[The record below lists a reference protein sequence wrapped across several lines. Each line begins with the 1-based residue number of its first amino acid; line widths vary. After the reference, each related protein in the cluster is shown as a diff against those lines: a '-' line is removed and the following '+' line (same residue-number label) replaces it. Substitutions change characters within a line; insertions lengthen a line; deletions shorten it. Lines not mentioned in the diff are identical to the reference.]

1 MGVIKN
7 PLTVITNM
15 KHPIIVCDEN
25 MYIQFVNPAA
35 ERLLGKNAS
44 TLEGTHFTEACRTGP
59 APDEFTPLYDEDS
72 TLAGYIIELKNTRY
86 SSPTSRFQLLL
97 KAIPDPIITLDLE
110 GRITGFY
117 GRWDYDTQILQN
129 GKELQLKLILGKTHR
144 DILGEDDAANHE
156 KAIAQALLGETAFC
170 EWKMKTPEG
179 FRYYLTSYSP
189 VMDHDGN
196 ISELIG
202 IGRDITK
209 QEERKLQLEA
219 EEQRFHSVINSLDE
233 YIWEVDLQGNFI
245 YVSDR
250 AEHILGL
257 PKEELIGRDSTAGV
271 EPAELEKF
279 RTAVREAVKNKEPF
293 SDVEIIRNNPSGRC
307 WLSLSGIPVFD
318 EDNRVVAYRGATLD
332 ITKQK
337 QMEATLRDSEEN
349 YRSIITSMAEGVIVT
364 DREGVIIKA
373 NPTAEHILGFSF
385 DEIQGCSCFDPSWE
399 MYLDDNTPVTREN
412 HPAMVTLHS
421 RSACRNVVMRKNSLT
436 GEPLWI
442 QHNSEPLFR
451 LGSDKPYA
459 VVSTFSDISARR
471 NMEEELKKAQQNAIE
486 ASRAKSDFL
495 AMMSH
500 EIRTPMNGIM
510 GMSTLLLDTA
520 LNRQQREYA
529 QVINDSSEVL
539 LNVLND
545 ILDYSKVEAGKLV
558 LESLDFHL
566 PGVIYNVTTLFQQKA
581 LEKGIRLT
589 SFIAPE
595 VEDWVKGDPT
605 RLQQVLTNLVSN
617 AVKFTHSG
625 QVKVHLRKETSD
637 RHQSR
642 LRFEVTDTG
651 IGIEKAMMEQIFHPF
666 HQADSSTSRKF
677 GGTGLGLAITGQ
689 LVKLM
694 GGNIGAISEPGK
706 GSTFWFSIPFQPP
719 KTQVFIP
726 KVEGH
731 SPPEKTDFPLW
742 NIPLPVLLVEDN
754 PVNQQ
759 LAVTILTKMGLM
771 VHRANNGLEAV
782 KAAAETEY
790 AIIFM
795 DCQMPEMDGFEAT
808 KIIRNQQAQSGRHVP
823 IIAMTALAMSGDRER
838 CLNAGMDDYLSKPV
852 LMEHLIALLDKW
864 LPYEKSTLVQ
874 PPSNFQTDEFPSA
887 SAGTDPCSVIDL
899 TVLKNILAMGD
910 DDHFEFLT
918 LLLQTYLED
927 AQQLMLTLQQAV
939 TLRDPAGIHKT
950 CHALKSSSAS
960 IGAKELASL
969 CAHVEQLGRTGN
981 LENMEL
987 FFTQMKAKYTE
998 TVSLLNQL
1006 IEYPDTLQ

>member
-1 MGVIKN
+1 MTI
-7 PLTVITNM
+7 ITNM
-15 KHPIIVCDEN
+15 KRAIIVCDEN

-35 ERLLGKNAS
+35 EGLLGIKAS
-44 TLEGTHFTEACRTGP
+44 TLEGTHFYEVCQASSTL
-59 APDEFTPLYDEDS
+59 DEITPLYADDS
-72 TLAGYIIELKNTRY
+72 TLAGYIVELKNTE
-86 SSPTSRFQLLL
+86 SSCTTSRFPSLL

-110 GRITGFY
+110 GRITGLY
-117 GRWDYDTQILQN
+117 GCWQYDTQIQWN
-129 GKELQLKLILGKTHR
+129 GTQLLMNQILGKTHR
-144 DILGEDDAANHE
+144 DILGEEDAIAHE
-156 KAIAQALLGETAFC
+156 KAIAQALIGETALC
-170 EWKMKTPEG
+170 EWKMKVPEG

-202 IGRDITK
+202 IGRDITE
-209 QEERKLQLEA
+209 QEERKLQLEL

-250 AEHILGL
+250 AEDILGM
-257 PKEELIGRDSTAGV
+257 PKEELIGKDSTAGV

-279 RTAVREAVKNKEPF
+279 RSTVRKAVQKKEPF
-293 SDVEIIRNNPSGRC
+293 FDVEIIRKTPSRRC

-318 EDNRVVAYRGATLD
+318 KKNRLVAYRGATLD

-337 QMEATLRDSEEN
+337 QMEATLRDSEES

-364 DREGVIIKA
+364 DRAGMIIKA
-373 NPTAEHILGFSF
+373 NPTAENILGFSF
-385 DEIQGCSCFDPSWE
+385 DEIQGRSCFDPSWE
-399 MYLDDNTPVTREN
+399 MYLDDDSPVTRDN
-412 HPAMVTLHS
+412 HPAMVTLQS
-421 RSACRNVVMRKNSLT
+421 RSASRNVVMRKNTPT

-451 LGSDKPYA
+451 IGSEEPYA

-471 NMEEELKKAQQNAIE
+471 NMEEELKKARQKALE
-486 ASRAKSDFL
+486 ASRTKSDFL

-529 QVINDSSEVL
+529 HVIKDSSEVL

-558 LESLDFHL
+558 LENLDFHL
-566 PGVIYNVTTLFQQKA
+566 PGIVSNVITLFQQKA
-581 LEKGIRLT
+581 LEKGISLT
-589 SFIAPE
+589 SSIASE
-595 VEDWVKGDPT
+595 VEAWVKGDPT

-625 QVKVHLRKETSD
+625 QVTVRLWKEATTP
-637 RHQSR
+637 HQSR

-651 IGIEKAMMEQIFHPF
+651 IGIENAMMEQIFQPF

-694 GGNIGAISEPGK
+694 GGNIGALSEPGK
-706 GSTFWFSIPFQPP
+706 GSTFWFSIPFQRPLAQLSIGLGKDHP
-719 KTQVFIP
+719 LPQKP
-726 KVEGH
+726 
-731 SPPEKTDFPLW
+731 DFPRW
-742 NIPLPVLLVEDN
+742 NIPLPVLLVEDS
-754 PVNQQ
+754 PVNQR
-759 LAVTILTKMGLM
+759 LAITILTKMGLM
-771 VHRANNGLEAV
+771 VHGANNGIEAV
-782 KAAAETEY
+782 KATAETEY

-808 KIIRNQQAQSGRHVP
+808 KIIRSQQAKTGRHVP

-838 CLNAGMDDYLSKPV
+838 CLNVGMDDYLSKPV
-852 LMEHLIALLDKW
+852 LMEQLIRLLDKW
-864 LPYEKSTLVQ
+864 LPYERSTVVQ
-874 PPSNFQTDEFPSA
+874 PPANSHNNQFPAVSPEEDA
-887 SAGTDPCSVIDL
+887 TVIDL

-910 DDHFEFLT
+910 DDHVEFLT
-918 LLLQTYLED
+918 LLLQIYLED
-927 AQQLMLTLQQAV
+927 AQKLMTSLRQAV
-939 TLRDPAGIHKT
+939 KIQDATGIHKA

-960 IGAKELASL
+960 IGAKDLASL
-969 CAHVEQLGRTGN
+969 CARVEQLGRTGE
-981 LENMEL
+981 LENMGL
-987 FFTQMKAKYTE
+987 FFTQIEEKYTE
-998 TVSLLNQL
+998 AVSRLNRLVECPDLLN
-1006 IEYPDTLQ
+1006 